1 MALQGKYGLLVL
13 AAALLAGSAIG
24 FASTSL
30 AYRLHWLE
38 APGQNLIDRMS
49 DDLALTPS
57 QREQVGEV
65 MRGTHERVT
74 RMRADFQHQRRRLL
88 LDAYL
93 KISAVLS
100 PDQRA
105 RFDREFVP
113 PRFRDEALKMGRSFD
128 APAVSANP
136 PAPPA
141 AGNAPDSSVRIV
153 PTPKTAGMP
162 ISAQAP

>member
-30 AYRLHWLE
+30 AYRMHWLE

-49 DDLALTPS
+49 EDLALTPS

-65 MRGTHERVT
+65 MRGTHDQVT
-74 RMRADFQHQRRRLL
+74 RMRAEFRHQRRRLL

-128 APAVSANP
+128 APAASANQ

-141 AGNAPDSSVRIV
+141 AGKAPDSSVRIA
-153 PTPKTAGMP
+153 PSKTVGMP
-162 ISAQAP
+162 IAAQAP

>member
-30 AYRLHWLE
+30 AYRMHWLE
-38 APGQNLIDRMS
+38 APRQDLIDRMS

-65 MRGTHERVT
+65 MRGTHDRVT

-93 KISAVLS
+93 KIAAVLS

-128 APAVSANP
+128 TPAASANQ
-136 PAPPA
+136 PAPPTV
-141 AGNAPDSSVRIV
+141 GNAPDSSVRIA
-153 PTPKTAGMP
+153 PPKTVGMP